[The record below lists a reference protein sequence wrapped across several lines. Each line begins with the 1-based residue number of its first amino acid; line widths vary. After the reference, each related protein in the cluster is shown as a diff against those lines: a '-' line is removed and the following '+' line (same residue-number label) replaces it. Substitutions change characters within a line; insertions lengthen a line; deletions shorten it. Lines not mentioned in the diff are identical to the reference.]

1 MSHRN
6 LLIVFVK
13 MTMRRERA
21 ISTRGLIRAESRAD
35 VRTVTV
41 VKSLDNGALW
51 VGIIDTQT
59 PIRLLVVNYC
69 LATDCPNI
77 E

>member
-1 MSHRN
+1 MSHRKM
-6 LLIVFVK
+6 LIVLVK
-13 MTMRRERA
+13 TTMRRVRA
-21 ISTRGLIRAESRAD
+21 ISTGGLIRAGNRAD

-41 VKSLDNGALW
+41 VKSVDNGPLW

-69 LATDCPNI
+69 LVLILLT
-77 E
+77 